1 MILLNIMFGIS
12 QNLPYIIFMSI
23 GALLGLGIGIYGFYK
38 FEDILSYFKVAN
50 KPKKIIKYIV
60 AILLFLSCLS
70 FRSLSC
76 IIAIH
81 FALAFIFVD
90 IIGFIYGL
98 IFRNKE
104 ETKESLE
111 NKKDTKPLK
120 FIPKLQ
126 KSGILAI
133 AIFLILIISGI
144 YGINHIEETDYYLNS
159 DKINES
165 YTILFISD
173 THYDTIQDNQLFK
186 NEIKN
191 MNNLK
196 PDIVILGG
204 DLVDDGTPEESM
216 KELFSEIKK
225 INSTYGTYYIYGNHD
240 RTMRI
245 SSQNS
250 SQTESQNDK
259 FIFNDGELN
268 KTIKENGIKI
278 LCDDKVTINNE
289 IILIGRED
297 KGFSANSGR
306 LSSEQLL
313 NNIDLSKYIIIADH
327 QPAESK
333 KNAKLGADLQVS
345 GHTHGGQIFPLN
357 IIYSLAGTLNY
368 GEYKFGKMSQ
378 ITSSGV
384 AGWGWPLKNANPCEY
399 VVIHIN

>member
-1 MILLNIMFGIS
+1 MILLNIMFGLS
-12 QNLPYIIFMSI
+12 QSLPYIIFMNI
-23 GALLGLGIGIYGFYK
+23 GTLLGLSIGIYGFYK
-38 FEDILSYFKVAN
+38 FEDILNYFKVDN
-50 KPKKIIKYIV
+50 KPKTIIKYIA

-70 FRSLSC
+70 FKSLSC

-104 ETKESLE
+104 ENEESLE

-133 AIFLILIISGI
+133 TIFLILIISGI
-144 YGINHIEETDYYLNS
+144 YGINHIEETDYYIHSN
-159 DKINES
+159 KINKS
-165 YTILFISD
+165 YTVLFISD
-173 THYDTIQDNQLFK
+173 THYDTIQDTELFK

-225 INSTYGTYYIYGNHD
+225 INSTYGIYYIYGNHD

-245 SSQNS
+245 NS
-250 SQTESQNDK
+250 ETNESQTAKSNNHD
-259 FIFNDGELN
+259 DDLN
-268 KTIKENGIKI
+268 KTIEENGIKI
-278 LCDDKVTINNE
+278 LCDDKIDINKD

-297 KGFSANSGR
+297 KGFSADSGR
-306 LSSEQLL
+306 LSSEELL
-313 NNIDLSKYIIIADH
+313 NNVDLSKYIIIADH
-327 QPAESK
+327 QPVESE
-333 KNAKLGADLQVS
+333 KNTILGADLQVS

-357 IIYSLAGTLNY
+357 IIYSLIGTLNY
-368 GEYKFGKMSQ
+368 GEHKFGKMSQ

-399 VVIHIN
+399 VIIHIN

>member
-1 MILLNIMFGIS
+1 MILLNIMSGIN
-12 QNLPYIIFMSI
+12 QILPYIIFMSI

-38 FEDILSYFKVAN
+38 FEDILSYFKVGN
-50 KPKKIIKYIV
+50 KPKKIIKYII

-90 IIGFIYGL
+90 IIGFIYNL

-104 ETKESLE
+104 ENEESLE
-111 NKKDTKPLK
+111 NKNDTKPLK
-120 FIPKLQ
+120 IIPKLQ

-144 YGINHIEETDYYLNS
+144 YGINHIEETDYYLHS

-165 YTILFISD
+165 YTVLFISD
-173 THYDTIQDNQLFK
+173 THYDTIQDTQLFK

-191 MNNLK
+191 MNDLK

-245 SSQNS
+245 SSETNE
-250 SQTESQNDK
+250 SQTAKSKNHDD
-259 FIFNDGELN
+259 NLN
-268 KTIKENGIKI
+268 KTIEKNGIKI
-278 LCDDKVTINNE
+278 LHDNKIDINE
-289 IILIGRED
+289 DIILIGRED
-297 KGFSANSGR
+297 RGFSANSGR
-306 LSSEQLL
+306 LSSEKLL
-313 NNIDLSKYIIIADH
+313 KNVDLSKYIIIADH
-327 QPAESK
+327 QPVESE

-357 IIYSLAGTLNY
+357 IIYSLVGTLNY

>member
-1 MILLNIMFGIS
+1 MILINIMSGIS

-23 GALLGLGIGIYGFYK
+23 GVLLGLGIGIYGFYK

-60 AILLFLSCLS
+60 AILLFLSCLNFS
-70 FRSLSC
+70 SLSC

-90 IIGFIYGL
+90 IIGFIYGI
-98 IFRNKE
+98 IFRNE
-104 ETKESLE
+104 ESLD
-111 NKKDTKPLK
+111 NKKDSEALK

-133 AIFLILIISGI
+133 AIFLILIGSGI
-144 YGINHIEETDYYLNS
+144 YGINHIEETDYYIHT

-165 YTILFISD
+165 YTIIFISD
-173 THYDTIQDNQLFK
+173 THYDTIQDTQLFK

-204 DLVDDGTPEESM
+204 DLIDDGTSKESM

-240 RTMRI
+240 RMR
-245 SSQNS
+245 SLETKETSDSNA
-250 SQTESQNDK
+250 K
-259 FIFNDGELN
+259 LN
-268 KTIKENGIKI
+268 KTIEENGIKI
-278 LCDDKVTINNE
+278 LRDDKITINND

-297 KGFSANSGR
+297 RGFSANSGR

-313 NNIDLSKYIIIADH
+313 NNLDLSKYIIIADH
-327 QPAESK
+327 QPVESE
-333 KNAKLGADLQVS
+333 KNANLGADLQVS

-357 IIYSLAGTLNY
+357 IIYSLVGTLNY